1 MLQRVV
7 SNRFEYAVCPAGDS
21 DFTRGN
27 DGIST
32 PGEQA
37 QTLRIGKKSLL
48 HGSEEN
54 GFTER
59 LRDSH
64 SEVLEKLREL
74 EVGHYWVVGQRS
86 KLFE

>member
-54 GFTER
+54 GSLNGYEIRTLKFW
-59 LRDSH
+59 
-64 SEVLEKLREL
+64 KN
-74 EVGHYWVVGQRS
+74 
-86 KLFE
+86 